1 MAHAQTKNQEKPG
14 CYNNVLNKILTMNN
28 LPNLIIPTD
37 DDDDVSPVQPLTGA
51 TSKEQPITGAMS
63 LQPPQ
68 DETPTPTLEQS
79 FSRQSSTSNLSKTA
93 ESAPSKKPMAKDLGL
108 HFFTT
113 AEKEWPPKIQ
123 TGDLLKGIKNKKY
136 KWTYTNKKYEEEQI
150 LHKIEH
156 GEISLTNCFFTV
168 GPDEFRKIRP
178 GLIQE
183 RSPAETHD
191 PRTVTKLHKK

>member
-1 MAHAQTKNQEKPG
+1 
-14 CYNNVLNKILTMNN
+14 MNN
-28 LPNLIIPTD
+28 LPNIITPTD
-37 DDDDVSPVQPLTGA
+37 DDDVGSVQPLIGA
-51 TSKEQPITGAMS
+51 TNLQQPITGAMS

-79 FSRQSSTSNLSKTA
+79 LSRQSSTSNLSKTA
-93 ESAPSKKPMAKDLGL
+93 ETTHSKKPKAIDLGL

-113 AEKEWPPKIQ
+113 TEKEWPPKIP
-123 TGDLLKGIKNKKY
+123 TGELLQGIKNKKY

-156 GEISLTNCFFTV
+156 GEISLTHCFFTV
-168 GPDEFRKIRP
+168 RPDEFRKIRP

-183 RSPAETHD
+183 RSPVETHD
-191 PRTVTKLHKK
+191 QRTVTKLHKK